1 MDKQY
6 KPFGCVIEG
15 LMANVINDSSMNES
29 LIIEKFNSLLKLNAM
44 LIQFADDCIVSK
56 LLDAIG
62 TKMGDMIMSATT
74 VAELRK
80 IIKPKLPHYNGVK
93 FMPDKY
99 NIPELEVI
107 LWSKT
112 SLIAPLNEIGYKR
125 YLGLMK
131 DLFPEEMR
139 DIAG

>member
-6 KPFGCVIEG
+6 KPFGCVIAS
-15 LMANVINDSSMNES
+15 LMANVIKDSSMNES
-29 LIIEKFNSLLKLNAM
+29 LSTEKFNSLLKLNAM
-44 LIQFADDCIVSK
+44 LIQFADDGIVSE

-62 TKMGDMIMSATT
+62 TKMGDMIMAATT

-80 IIKPKLPHYNGVK
+80 IIKPKLPHYNGGK

-107 LWSKT
+107 LWSKM

-125 YLGLMK
+125 YLALMK
-131 DLFPEEMR
+131 GLFPEEMR

>member
-1 MDKQY
+1 M
-6 KPFGCVIEG
+6 
-15 LMANVINDSSMNES
+15 SES
-29 LIIEKFNSLLKLNAM
+29 LIIEKFNSLLKLTAM
-44 LIQFADDCIVSK
+44 LIQFADDCIVSE

-62 TKMGDMIMSATT
+62 TKMGDMIMAATT

-80 IIKPKLPHYNGVK
+80 IIKPKLPRYNGVK

-112 SLIAPLNEIGYKR
+112 SLIAPLDEIGYKR